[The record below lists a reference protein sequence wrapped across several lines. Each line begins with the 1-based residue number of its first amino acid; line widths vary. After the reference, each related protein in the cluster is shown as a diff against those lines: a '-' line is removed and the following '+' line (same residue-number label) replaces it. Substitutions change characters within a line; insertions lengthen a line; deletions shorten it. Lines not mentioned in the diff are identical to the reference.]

1 VPRSHRT
8 PELIL
13 QYFISWGHATLWW
26 FSLGCLAHQEYFVWT
41 TSLHLENTHD
51 SFQASRESHSYSST
65 TLGYLEFRQLLTKL
79 NTLYYLSMHPWKK
92 EQIRKKMKTN
102 TKVVHVT
109 IPVVTTTSDWTQKSF
124 FFLSK
129 KVTTI
134 TIKPHNLTSSMMHT
148 DQATDKND
156 PTYYHIMQLDEAC
169 DNQLDKQNDYPPNTR
184 KTTPRR

>member
-1 VPRSHRT
+1 MKKRTNAEKNEDKHKSSSCNDPRR
-8 PELIL
+8 
-13 QYFISWGHATLWW
+13 YD
-26 FSLGCLAHQEYFVWT
+26 YK
-41 TSLHLENTHD
+41 
-51 SFQASRESHSYSST
+51 R
-65 TLGYLEFRQLLTKL
+65 L
-79 NTLYYLSMHPWKK
+79 NTK
-92 EQIRKKMKTN
+92 E
-102 TKVVHVT
+102 
-109 IPVVTTTSDWTQKSF
+109 F

-134 TIKPHNLTSSMMHT
+134 TTKPHNLTSSMTHT